1 MLCKIENWMWD
12 VLKNEYVKKKK
23 KKKKKG
29 GSYAKIDKKIK

>member
-23 KKKKKG
+23 KSGSYSKIDQKKK
-29 GSYAKIDKKIK
+29 ICTN

>member
-23 KKKKKG
+23 KS